1 MYGRAETP
9 MADLQNI
16 AQGCLGDLFQ
26 GLLTKEV
33 SLPSDGEDK
42 LVIDDEDE

>member
-1 MYGRAETP
+1 

-16 AQGCLGDLFQ
+16 AQGHSDGLFQ
-26 GLLTKEV
+26 GLSTEEV